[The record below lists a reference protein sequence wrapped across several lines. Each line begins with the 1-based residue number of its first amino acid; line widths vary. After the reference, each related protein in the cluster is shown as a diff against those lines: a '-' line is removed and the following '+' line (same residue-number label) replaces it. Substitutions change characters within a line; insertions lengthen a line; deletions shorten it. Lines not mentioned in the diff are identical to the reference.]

1 MTGASPDAPR
11 QLRAS
16 SLATREEKSKTHDEP
31 SPREEKSKTYDE
43 QPRNQLPGELLMWV
57 LILSEIAV
65 FGAGLIAFL
74 AVRLTDPVGFAEA
87 QSHLHRTG
95 AAANT
100 LVLVTSGWRAALAV
114 KAAEAGQLRRLRLL
128 LAPAI
133 LLGAVFLILKG
144 SEYADLF
151 AQGIGT
157 ETHAFYTFS
166 FLLTGFHA
174 AHVLAGMVLLALVGW
189 LGTPKAVETGAAFWH
204 MVDLVWV
211 LLFPV
216 VYLL

>member
-1 MTGASPDAPR
+1 MTAAPH
-11 QLRAS
+11 S
-16 SLATREEKSKTHDEP
+16 SVQEISGGPGGEAPPGDS
-31 SPREEKSKTYDE
+31 SG
-43 QPRNQLPGELLMWV
+43 RNQLPGELLMWV
-57 LILSEIAV
+57 LILSELAV
-65 FGAGLIAFL
+65 FGAGLLAFL
-74 AVRLTDPVGFAEA
+74 AVRLTDPEGFGEA

-100 LVLVTSGWRAALAV
+100 IVLVTSGWLAALATQ
-114 KAAEAGQLRRLRLL
+114 AAEAGQTRRLRLL
-128 LAPAI
+128 LAAAI
-133 LLGAVFLILKG
+133 AFGAIFLILKG
-144 SEYADLF
+144 TEYADLW

-166 FLLTGFHA
+166 YLLTGFHA
-174 AHVLAGMVLLALVGW
+174 AHVAAGMILLALVGW
-189 LGTPKAVETGAAFWH
+189 IGTPKAVETGAAFWH

>member
-1 MTGASPDAPR
+1 MGGEAPPGGG
-11 QLRAS
+11 QGQAG
-16 SLATREEKSKTHDEP
+16 
-31 SPREEKSKTYDE
+31 
-43 QPRNQLPGELLMWV
+43 QLPGELLMWV

-65 FGAGLIAFL
+65 FGAGLLAFL
-74 AVRLTDPVGFAEA
+74 AVRLTDPAGFAEA

-100 LVLVTSGWRAALAV
+100 LVLVTSGWLAALATR
-114 KAAEAGQLRRLRLL
+114 AAEAGQLRRLRLL
-128 LAPAI
+128 LAPTI
-133 LLGAVFLILKG
+133 LLGAVFLVLKG
-144 SEYADLF
+144 TEYADLF

-166 FLLTGFHA
+166 YLLTGFHA

>member
-1 MTGASPDAPR
+1 MTPDP
-11 QLRAS
+11 AS
-16 SLATREEKSKTHDEP
+16 SVLQISSGGPGGEAPPGGGTGRGD
-31 SPREEKSKTYDE
+31 
-43 QPRNQLPGELLMWV
+43 LPGELMMWV
-57 LILSEIAV
+57 LILSELAV
-65 FGAGLIAFL
+65 FGAGLLAFL

-87 QSHLHRTG
+87 QSHLHQTG

-100 LVLVTSGWRAALAV
+100 LVLVTSGWLAALAV
-114 KAAEAGQLRRLRLL
+114 EAAKAEQIGKLRLSL
-128 LAPAI
+128 LGAI
-133 LLGAVFLILKG
+133 LLGMVFLILKG
-144 SEYADLF
+144 AEYTDLWS
-151 AQGIGT
+151 QGIGT

-174 AHVLAGMVLLALVGW
+174 AHVVAGMALLALVGW
-189 LGTPKAVETGAAFWH
+189 VGTPRAVETGAAFWH

>member
-1 MTGASPDAPR
+1 MTSRPDALR
-11 QLRAS
+11 SLRAS
-16 SLATREEKSKTHDEP
+16 SLSARDEETKSNAEPPRDKMSRTQDEP
-31 SPREEKSKTYDE
+31 PPSR
-43 QPRNQLPGELLMWV
+43 LPGELLMWV
-57 LILSEIAV
+57 LIFSEIAV
-65 FGAGLIAFL
+65 FGAGLLAFL
-74 AVRLTDPVGFAEA
+74 AVRLSDPQGFAEA

-100 LVLVTSGWRAALAV
+100 LVLVTSGWLAALATR
-114 KAAEAGQLRRLRLL
+114 AAEAGQTRRLRLL
-128 LAPAI
+128 LTPAV
-133 LLGAVFLILKG
+133 LLGAVFLVLKA

-174 AHVLAGMVLLALVGW
+174 AHVLAGMVLLTLVGW
-189 LGTPKAVETGAAFWH
+189 LATPKAVETGAAFWH